1 MSRRIL
7 FGKDADLSDD
17 EPFGSSENP
26 VSDVPLLT
34 EGRFKPEIVDDDTPQ
49 LSSFDP
55 AWMDGADAFRRN
67 AGSQG
72 ITAEDDS
79 VPTLQNDRNIIIR
92 WRDMISHNAS
102 VYQIL
107 H

>member
-1 MSRRIL
+1 MGVI
-7 FGKDADLSDD
+7 FQY
-17 EPFGSSENP
+17 
-26 VSDVPLLT
+26 
-34 EGRFKPEIVDDDTPQ
+34 TPQ

-67 AGSQG
+67 VPLLTGSQG